1 MKRKQ
6 KPKVMELFDNWL
18 YHGRLPRL
26 ELDRDSEYDMWTNM
40 MKYDD
45 VRPLARAAVR
55 LISAASSESSVE
67 RLISIHRY
75 LVHDRMTNLGSEVL
89 LARLRLHARAIAEE
103 RKRKD

>member
-18 YHGRLPRL
+18 YHGKLPRL

-67 RLISIHRY
+67 RHTHYVCLRCAG
-75 LVHDRMTNLGSEVL
+75 LAGWCAALGVL
-89 LARLRLHARAIAEE
+89 
-103 RKRKD
+103 